1 MEKPEF
7 EASAS
12 RSIRPVVG
20 WERYKRVGIT
30 VALVLLLVG
39 IPLIFLKIKSE
50 YIAEA
55 IFQIAPSYQKNMSA
69 DKDLE
74 LQSNSQ
80 YREFVNHLSR
90 SVLRYDV
97 LEHALESL
105 AEQGI
110 DPKFPSED
118 KRKWIERQQRTIYL
132 LAIPDTYMVRVGI
145 KSDNKEHLHEIVNA
159 VINSFLRTTRNEQ
172 IYGSDQRGQVLVER
186 SLVLKQEISGFE
198 VRRSELAGTLGLTT
212 FGENTSNPFDVILA
226 QAREKLV
233 LASIDRSKAQAVL
246 AAFKK
251 RKEVPASSG
260 RSVLEMRLQD
270 NGLQAIRNEVVKRN
284 EELYRTA
291 AGLQDSHP
299 ARNPALEEQ
308 AELKRRLQANES
320 EFETSALDN
329 TQSRFLASLDE
340 TRETERELAKRVK
353 QLEGRASDFADAF
366 REAMH
371 WTAEIKKREQ
381 ELADMRTRINYL
393 ETESDALG
401 FVRLITPAL
410 PAITPQGL
418 GKMKALLGLMTA
430 SLALMMMIPIV
441 MDYLDS
447 RVITVG
453 DAEKCLQVRSAA
465 WLVEARN
472 SVTQILIRDQLRRF
486 ASTLRR
492 NKSRGARN
500 VFSFS
505 SVTVG
510 GGTTSMVLELARTL
524 VELGSRTL
532 VVNAD
537 SLTENSVLASDGLGL
552 TDVLI
557 GKATADSVISQQQ
570 HFGLQINVVPYGTAT
585 ESGIKRLDVLK
596 VAIDAWAKEFDFVLI
611 DIPALLPSADAEL
624 LINEI
629 GQVFLVVEAESVKKA
644 DVVRARHLLEKIDPD
659 AVGLIVNRVPLE
671 NGGDSIK
678 EQLVETVTG
687 ATSNRFMSTSQW
699 SLRWNLFLLQV
710 QKLGLRYKH

>member
-1 MEKPEF
+1 
-7 EASAS
+7 
-12 RSIRPVVG
+12 
-20 WERYKRVGIT
+20 
-30 VALVLLLVG
+30 
-39 IPLIFLKIKSE
+39 
-50 YIAEA
+50 
-55 IFQIAPSYQKNMSA
+55 
-69 DKDLE
+69 
-74 LQSNSQ
+74 
-80 YREFVNHLSR
+80 
-90 SVLRYDV
+90 
-97 LEHALESL
+97 
-105 AEQGI
+105 
-110 DPKFPSED
+110 
-118 KRKWIERQQRTIYL
+118 
-132 LAIPDTYMVRVGI
+132 
-145 KSDNKEHLHEIVNA
+145 
-159 VINSFLRTTRNEQ
+159 
-172 IYGSDQRGQVLVER
+172 
-186 SLVLKQEISGFE
+186 
-198 VRRSELAGTLGLTT
+198 
-212 FGENTSNPFDVILA
+212 
-226 QAREKLV
+226 
-233 LASIDRSKAQAVL
+233 
-246 AAFKK
+246 
-251 RKEVPASSG
+251 
-260 RSVLEMRLQD
+260 
-270 NGLQAIRNEVVKRN
+270 
-284 EELYRTA
+284 
-291 AGLQDSHP
+291 
-299 ARNPALEEQ
+299 
-308 AELKRRLQANES
+308 
-320 EFETSALDN
+320 
-329 TQSRFLASLDE
+329 
-340 TRETERELAKRVK
+340 
-353 QLEGRASDFADAF
+353 
-366 REAMH
+366 
-371 WTAEIKKREQ
+371 
-381 ELADMRTRINYL
+381 
-393 ETESDALG
+393 
-401 FVRLITPAL
+401 
-410 PAITPQGL
+410 
-418 GKMKALLGLMTA
+418 
-430 SLALMMMIPIV
+430 
-441 MDYLDS
+441 
-447 RVITVG
+447 
-453 DAEKCLQVRSAA
+453 
-465 WLVEARN
+465 VEARN

-624 LINEI
+624 LVNEI